1 VTLSNGQTIVIEAGK
16 SAGSVVFE
24 TPANDV
30 YNNGST
36 VSTTITGATG
46 GNFENLVPSTTPAI
60 TTITDSVDTTTV
72 TLTADNSV
80 VEGGNITYTATL
92 TNPAQTPVTVTLS
105 NGQTIV
111 IEAGKSAGSV
121 VFETPANDVYNNG
134 STVNTTIT
142 NATGGNFENLV
153 PSTTPAVTTITDSI
167 DTTTVTLTADPSV
180 VEGGNITYT
189 ATLTNPAQTAVTV
202 TLSNGQTIVIEAGK
216 SAGSVVF
223 ETPANDVYN
232 NGSTVSTTIT
242 SATGGNFENLVP
254 GTAPAVTTITDS
266 IDTTTVTLTADPSVV
281 EGGNI
286 TYTATL
292 TNPAQ
297 TAVTV
302 TLSNGQ
308 TINIEA
314 GKSSGTVVFET
325 PANDVYN
332 NGSTVNTTITNATG
346 GNFENLATNPA
357 PATTTITDSID
368 TTTVT
373 LTADQSVVEGGN
385 ITYTATLTNP
395 AQTAVTVTLS
405 NGQTIVIEA
414 GKSAGS
420 VVFETPANDVYNNG
434 STVNTTITN
443 ATGGNFENLA
453 TNPAPATTTITDSID
468 TTTVTLTADPSV
480 VEGGNIIYTATL
492 TNPAQTA
499 VTVTLSNGQTINI
512 EAGKS
517 SGTVVFETPA
527 NDVYNNGS
535 TVNTTI
541 TNATGG
547 NFENLA
553 TNPAPAVTTITDS
566 IDTTTVTL
574 TADNSVVEGGNITYT
589 ATLTNPAQTAV
600 TVTLSNGQTINIE
613 AGKSSGTVVF
623 ETPANDVYNN

>member
-1 VTLSNGQTIVIEAGK
+1 NITYTATLTNPAQTPVTVTLSNGQTIVIEAGK

-36 VSTTITGATG
+36 VNTTITNATG
-46 GNFENLVPSTTPAI
+46 GNFENLVPSTTPAV
-60 TTITDSVDTTTV
+60 TTITDSIDTTTV

-167 DTTTVTLTADPSV
+167 DTTTVTLTADNSV

-189 ATLTNPAQTAVTV
+189 ATLTNPAQTPVTV

-223 ETPANDVYN
+223 ETPANDVYS

-242 SATGGNFENLVP
+242 NATGGNFENLVP

-332 NGSTVNTTITNATG
+332 NGSTVSTTITG
-346 GNFENLATNPA
+346 
-357 PATTTITDSID
+357 
-368 TTTVT
+368 
-373 LTADQSVVEGGN
+373 
-385 ITYTATLTNP
+385 
-395 AQTAVTVTLS
+395 
-405 NGQTIVIEA
+405 
-414 GKSAGS
+414 
-420 VVFETPANDVYNNG
+420 
-434 STVNTTITN
+434 

-480 VEGGNIIYTATL
+480 VEGGNITYTATL

-589 ATLTNPAQTAV
+589 ATLTNPAQTPV
-600 TVTLSNGQTINIE
+600 TVTLSNGQTIVIE
-613 AGKSSGTVVF
+613 AGKSAGSVVF
-623 ETPANDVYNN
+623 ETPANDVYNNGSTVNTTITSATGGNFENLATNPAPATTTITDSID